1 MYLLVL
7 GIVLFALG
15 VLAASNS
22 LHIVMRAVRIW
33 PHSLDRRGAE
43 AMASYEFLVRFVGLV
58 VAVIGIGLILMDLA
72 SS

>member
-1 MYLLVL
+1 MYRLVL

-15 VLAASNS
+15 MLAASSS
-22 LHIVMRAVRIW
+22 LHIVRRAVRIW
-33 PHSLDRRGAE
+33 PYSLDRRGAE

-58 VAVIGIGLILMDLA
+58 VAVIGIGLILLVLG